1 MTVKT
6 TLSFTDRHHR
16 FLREQVDKGVYATAS
31 AGVAAA
37 LERLMQDEELRATM
51 LDAVAEELR
60 NRAETPAKDY
70 LDEETTFA
78 AAFDNLKQA

>member
-16 FLREQVDKGVYATAS
+16 FLKDQVDRGVYATAS

-37 LERLMQDEELRATM
+37 VEQMMLDEELRATM
-51 LDAVAEELR
+51 LDALAEELR
-60 NRAETPAKDY
+60 ARAATPATDY
-70 LDEETTFA
+70 LDENATFGTVL
-78 AAFDNLKQA
+78 DRLKA